1 MSISLPLP
9 PLYLR
14 LSVTDRC
21 NLRCLYCRPDKAED
35 TLARHPSQL
44 SAEDLLDLVE
54 LVNTAVPIYKL
65 RLTGGDPLVRPD
77 LDKFIR
83 KVRKLLPDA
92 EIALTTNGLLLS
104 RQVKALKEAGLDTMN
119 ISLDATEFGMFEK
132 ISKVNAFD
140 DVLEGILAAKKSGFK
155 SLKLNTVLLR
165 QFNGQSLHELVE
177 FAADLNCE
185 LRFIELMPIGV
196 ASDYFKSEFL
206 PANEAMEI
214 LQPHFGDPIPL
225 GLKGTASRYLFQFRG
240 KKTVVGFITTISEPF
255 CGTCDRL
262 RIDSRGWLFPCL
274 HDYDGLDLLTLCR
287 TAEREQA
294 VRLIQS
300 VHAEKKSPVQE
311 WTSQQMVRIG
321 G

>member
-1 MSISLPLP
+1 MKITLPIR

-35 TLARHPSQL
+35 SAMHPSHL
-44 SAEDLLDLVE
+44 SDEHLLALVE
-54 LVNTAVPIYKL
+54 MVNTAVPIYKL
-65 RLTGGDPLVRPD
+65 RLTGGDPLIRPA
-77 LDKFIR
+77 LHEFVG
-83 KVRKLLPDA
+83 KVRKLLPKA

-104 RQVKALKEAGLDTMN
+104 RQVKALKESGLDTMN
-119 ISLDATEFGMFEK
+119 ISLDTTDFGVFEE
-132 ISKVNAFD
+132 IAKVNAFD
-140 DVLEGILAAKKSGFK
+140 DVLEGILAAKKLGFR

-165 QFNGQSLHELVE
+165 HFNGQSLHELVD
-177 FAADLNCE
+177 FATDVGCE

-196 ASDYFKSEFL
+196 ASEYFKSEFL
-206 PANEAMEI
+206 SADEA
-214 LQPHFGDPIPL
+214 LAFLRPYFGDPIPL
-225 GLKGTASRYLFQFRG
+225 GLKGTASRYLFQFHG

-255 CGTCDRL
+255 CGECDRL

-274 HDYDGLDLLTLCR
+274 HDYDGLDLLSLWR
-287 TAEREQA
+287 TDERDQA
-294 VRLIQS
+294 VRLIRAA
-300 VHAEKKSPVQE
+300 HAEKKTPIRE